1 MHLGAAIIAGLVGT
15 AAITPL
21 LYMGPMMGMPRM
33 DMVGMLGT
41 MVAPPGAAAVVL
53 GMVMHFVLGAIFA
66 IVYAALWAVGLGAP
80 TWLWGLIFGFV
91 HAVVVRGLMPVVM
104 RMHPRRPEMA
114 LNGKATAGVIMG
126 HLVFGLVV
134 ALVYRAIAG

>member
-1 MHLGAAIIAGLVGT
+1 MHLSAAIIAGLVGT

-53 GMVMHFVLGAIFA
+53 GTVMHFALGAIFA
-66 IVYAALWAVGLGAP
+66 IVYAGLWASGAGAP
-80 TWLWGLIFGFV
+80 TWLWGLIFGLV
-91 HAVVVRGLMPVVM
+91 HAGIVRGLLPMVM

-114 LNGKATAGVIMG
+114 LNGRATMGVFMG

-134 ALVYRAIAG
+134 ALVYRAVVG